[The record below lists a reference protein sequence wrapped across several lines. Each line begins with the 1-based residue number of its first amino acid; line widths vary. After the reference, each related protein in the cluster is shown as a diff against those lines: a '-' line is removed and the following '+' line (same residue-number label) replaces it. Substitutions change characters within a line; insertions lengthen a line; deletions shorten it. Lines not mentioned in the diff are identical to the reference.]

1 MNHNIS
7 TIKDRLNLLE
17 IFRRDGHEPRRM
29 GASHFTHC
37 PFHEEKSPSCKVEEK
52 RFKCF
57 GCGAGGD
64 VFDYWEKSRG
74 VSRMDAIDQLANLAG
89 LAGSSYQ
96 PIYKPAPREPKP
108 EKTIPPLT
116 PGEREAWLACVQ
128 ALHDSP
134 REISRIAAWRG
145 IGEDVIHWALAR
157 GIIGLKQ
164 WYGRERE
171 AFLVEMPHPYAMV
184 TGDKQELVPVATHIR
199 LGPHTRG
206 NDKNKASWRFDPA
219 DRGAW
224 PMVFGD
230 LSSARYVFLVE
241 GQWDAL
247 AMIHLMRWHRAWPAG
262 TALIAMRGATSFRK
276 FLSHY
281 NIPKASTV
289 FTFADA
295 DLAGA
300 EWFQPDGLVH
310 RISTMVRSVHAFRPT
325 QRGTDINDLIKSGF
339 TRDDMRATLSRKLR
353 STRMAKP
360 SGPTFLAWCRTH
372 CGAPDSIGRAARMVC
387 ADPARPKGRQRQYV
401 WEHHWRKLGT
411 PPDLAADLATA
422 WHTYKSES

>member
-199 LGPHTRG
+199 LGPYTFG
-206 NDKNKASWRFDPA
+206 NYKAKASWRFDPA

-224 PMVFGD
+224 PMVFGAPA
-230 LSSARYVFLVE
+230 LARYIFIVE

-247 AMIHLMRWHRAWPAG
+247 ALIHLMRWHLSWPAG
-262 TALIAMRGATSFRK
+262 TALVAMRGATSFRK

-281 NIPKASTV
+281 GILPTATV
-289 FTFADA
+289 FAFADA
-295 DLAGA
+295 DAAGA
-300 EWFQPDGLVH
+300 EWFQPEGLVH
-310 RISTMVRSVHAFRPT
+310 RISTKVRRVHAFLPA
-325 QRGTDINDLIKSGF
+325 DLE
-339 TRDDMRATLSRKLR
+339 
-353 STRMAKP
+353 
-360 SGPTFLAWCRTH
+360 
-372 CGAPDSIGRAARMVC
+372 RAAEGAGFEEVRVTGEELL
-387 ADPARPKGRQRQYV
+387 ANWFGWTNRALEHTAVSEEIPDLWRQYAFRGYLALQKV
-401 WEHHWRKLGT
+401 VERGAEVIALMALGVGQRRR
-411 PPDLAADLATA
+411 AV
-422 WHTYKSES
+422 